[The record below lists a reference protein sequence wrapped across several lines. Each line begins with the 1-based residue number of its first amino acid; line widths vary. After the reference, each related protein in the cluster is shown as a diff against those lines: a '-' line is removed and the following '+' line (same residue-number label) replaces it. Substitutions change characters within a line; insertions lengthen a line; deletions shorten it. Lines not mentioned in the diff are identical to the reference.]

1 MAADEIR
8 EQNAR
13 TWVSGLSRENFAATM
28 QAITPESQAKPS
40 QAKPSQA
47 NDPALT
53 QAQIQTLA
61 NFFANT
67 ERLPED
73 FLKDRVDEPPQERD
87 WN

>member
-1 MAADEIR
+1 LEARYAAMAADEIR

-28 QAITPESQAKPS
+28 QAITPE
-40 QAKPSQA
+40 SQA